1 MKISLI
7 VSIFLLLQPVAIASA
22 GPNANERLLKTLVE
36 SSRLMVPQDKVACEI
51 TGVTKS
57 VNGKTVYSPVSIGD
71 YLSSYIDWTSN
82 NEKPQRNALSC
93 KGDGIL
99 DCTLQY
105 GLEQRADHPGFGTF
119 LRFQFDKKRN
129 AVIPESLHCITVP

>member
-1 MKISLI
+1 MKVSLI
-7 VSIFLLLQPVAIASA
+7 VSIILLLPSVAIAAA
-22 GPNANERLLKTLVE
+22 GPSANERILKTLVE

-93 KGDGIL
+93 KGNDIL

-105 GLEQRADHPGFGTF
+105 GLEPRSDHPGFGTF

-129 AVIPESLHCITVP
+129 AVISESLHCTTVP